1 MFFQDD
7 DNYVPIVGVVLATV
21 LATVA
26 VIVGVAIKD
35 GGGAQGQA
43 AAAPAAAS
51 APSAPMLA
59 TSMPQLMNAEADGA
73 RVVVENGVVKFYF
86 ASGKADLAAGADAAL
101 KQVAEAVAQGH
112 SVVISGYHDATGS
125 AALNAELAKKRA
137 FAVRDALVAQG
148 VPADRITLEKPAETT
163 GGVSGAEARRVEVV
177 VK

>member
-35 GGGAQGQA
+35 GGAG

-51 APSAPMLA
+51 APALAAPMQQTQA
-59 TSMPQLMNAEADGA
+59 ADADGA

-101 KQVAEAVAQGH
+101 KQVVEAVAQGH
-112 SVVISGYHDATGS
+112 SVVVSGYHDATGS
-125 AALNAELAKKRA
+125 AALNADLAKKRA
-137 FAVRDALVAQG
+137 LTVRDALEAQG
-148 VPADRITLEKPAETT
+148 IPADRITLEKPAETT
-163 GGVSGAEARRVEVV
+163 GGASGVEARRVEVV

>member
-7 DNYVPIVGVVLATV
+7 DNHVPIVGVVLATV

-35 GGGAQGQA
+35 GGSGAGAVQA
-43 AAAPAAAS
+43 ASAPAAAS
-51 APSAPMLA
+51 SAAPAA
-59 TSMPQLMNAEADGA
+59 DADGA
-73 RVVVENGVVKFYF
+73 RVVVENGVIKFYF
-86 ASGKADLAAGADAAL
+86 ASGKADLATGADAAL
-101 KQVAEAVAQGH
+101 KQVSEAVAQGH
-112 SVVISGYHDATGS
+112 TVVISGYHDATGS

-137 FAVRDALVAQG
+137 MAVRDALVAQG

-163 GGVSGAEARRVEVV
+163 GGASAAEARRVEVT

>member
-7 DNYVPIVGVVLATV
+7 DNHVPIVGVVLATV

-35 GGGAQGQA
+35 GGGAGAMQA
-43 AAAPAAAS
+43 ASAPAMASSAAPAAD
-51 APSAPMLA
+51 
-59 TSMPQLMNAEADGA
+59 ADGA

-101 KQVAEAVAQGH
+101 KQVGEAVAQGH
-112 SVVISGYHDATGS
+112 TAVISGYHDATGS

-137 FAVRDALVAQG
+137 LAVRDALVAQG

-163 GGVSGAEARRVEVV
+163 GGASAAEARRVEVT

>member
-7 DNYVPIVGVVLATV
+7 DNHVPIVGVVLATV

-35 GGGAQGQA
+35 GGGSSAMQA
-43 AAAPAAAS
+43 ASAPAMASSAAPAAD
-51 APSAPMLA
+51 
-59 TSMPQLMNAEADGA
+59 ADGA
-73 RVVVENGVVKFYF
+73 RVVVENGVIKFYF
-86 ASGKADLAAGADAAL
+86 ASGKADLATGADAAL
-101 KQVAEAVAQGH
+101 KQVSEAVAQGH
-112 SVVISGYHDATGS
+112 TVVISGYHDATGS

-137 FAVRDALVAQG
+137 MAVRDALVAQG

-163 GGVSGAEARRVEVV
+163 GGMSAAEARRVEVT

>member
-35 GGGAQGQA
+35 GGSGTAALQA
-43 AAAPAAAS
+43 SS
-51 APSAPMLA
+51 APSLAASVPATATAPQTA
-59 TSMPQLMNAEADGA
+59 DADGA

-112 SVVISGYHDATGS
+112 SVVVSGYHDTTGS

-137 FAVRDALVAQG
+137 FAVRDALEAQG
-148 VPADRITLEKPAETT
+148 IAADRITLEKPAETS
-163 GGVSGAEARRVEVV
+163 GGTSAAEARRVEVV

>member
-7 DNYVPIVGVVLATV
+7 DNHVPIVGVVLATV

-35 GGGAQGQA
+35 GSGSSAVQA
-43 AAAPAAAS
+43 ASAPAMASSAAPAA
-51 APSAPMLA
+51 
-59 TSMPQLMNAEADGA
+59 NADGA
-73 RVVVENGVVKFYF
+73 RVVVENGVIKFYF
-86 ASGKADLAAGADAAL
+86 ASGKADLATGAEAAL
-101 KQVAEAVAQGH
+101 KQVSEAVAQGH

-137 FAVRDALVAQG
+137 LAVRDALVAQG

-163 GGVSGAEARRVEVV
+163 GGASAAEARRVEVT

>member
-7 DNYVPIVGVVLATV
+7 DNHVPIVGVVLATV

-35 GGGAQGQA
+35 GGGGAGAMQTVS
-43 AAAPAAAS
+43 APAAAAS
-51 APSAPMLA
+51 ATLTAASTAPA
-59 TSMPQLMNAEADGA
+59 ADADGA
-73 RVVVENGVVKFYF
+73 RVVVENGVIKFYF
-86 ASGKADLAAGADAAL
+86 ASGKADLATGADAAL

-112 SVVISGYHDATGS
+112 TVVISGYHDATGS

-137 FAVRDALVAQG
+137 MAVRDALVAQG

-163 GGVSGAEARRVEVV
+163 GGMSAAEARRVEVT

>member
-7 DNYVPIVGVVLATV
+7 DNHVPIVGVVLATV

-35 GGGAQGQA
+35 GGSGAGAVQA
-43 AAAPAAAS
+43 ASAPAAAS
-51 APSAPMLA
+51 SAAPAA
-59 TSMPQLMNAEADGA
+59 DADGA
-73 RVVVENGVVKFYF
+73 RVVVENGVIKFYF
-86 ASGKADLAAGADAAL
+86 ASGKADLATGADAAL
-101 KQVAEAVAQGH
+101 KQVSEAVAQGH
-112 SVVISGYHDATGS
+112 TVVISGYHDATGS

-137 FAVRDALVAQG
+137 MAVRDALVAQG

-163 GGVSGAEARRVEVV
+163 GGASAAEARRVDVT

>member
-7 DNYVPIVGVVLATV
+7 DNHVPIVGVVLATV

-35 GGGAQGQA
+35 GGGSSAMQ
-43 AAAPAAAS
+43 AAS
-51 APSAPMLA
+51 APAMAASATPA
-59 TSMPQLMNAEADGA
+59 VASTAPAADADGA
-73 RVVVENGVVKFYF
+73 RVVVENGVIKFYF
-86 ASGKADLAAGADAAL
+86 ASGKADLATGADAAL
-101 KQVAEAVAQGH
+101 KQVSEAVAQGH
-112 SVVISGYHDATGS
+112 TVVISGYHDATGS

-137 FAVRDALVAQG
+137 MAVRDALVAQG

-163 GGVSGAEARRVEVV
+163 GGMSAAEARRVEVT

>member
-7 DNYVPIVGVVLATV
+7 DNHVPIVGVVLATV

-35 GGGAQGQA
+35 GGGSSAMQA
-43 AAAPAAAS
+43 ASAPAMASSAAPAAD
-51 APSAPMLA
+51 
-59 TSMPQLMNAEADGA
+59 ADGA
-73 RVVVENGVVKFYF
+73 RVVVENGVIKFYF
-86 ASGKADLAAGADAAL
+86 ASGKADLATGADAAL
-101 KQVAEAVAQGH
+101 KQVSEAVAQGH
-112 SVVISGYHDATGS
+112 TVVISGYHDATGS

-137 FAVRDALVAQG
+137 MAVRDALVAQG

-163 GGVSGAEARRVEVV
+163 GGASAAEARRVEVT

>member
-7 DNYVPIVGVVLATV
+7 DNHVPIVGVVLATV

-35 GGGAQGQA
+35 GGSGAGAMQA
-43 AAAPAAAS
+43 ASAPAVASSAAPAAD
-51 APSAPMLA
+51 
-59 TSMPQLMNAEADGA
+59 ADGA
-73 RVVVENGVVKFYF
+73 RVVVENGVIKFYF
-86 ASGKADLAAGADAAL
+86 ASGKADLATGADAAL
-101 KQVAEAVAQGH
+101 KQVSEAVAQGH
-112 SVVISGYHDATGS
+112 TVVISGYHDATGS

-137 FAVRDALVAQG
+137 LAVRDALVAQG

-163 GGVSGAEARRVEVV
+163 GGASAAEARRVEVT